1 MTMKKCSIF
10 MCLNIYMDGWMDA
23 LFALLFQA
31 ANSSMSDEELYQG
44 ARKIVGAY
52 IQTITY
58 NEWLPALMGEGALSP
73 YTG

>member
-1 MTMKKCSIF
+1 
-10 MCLNIYMDGWMDA
+10 
-23 LFALLFQA
+23 
-31 ANSSMSDEELYQG
+31 MSDEELYQG

-58 NEWLPALMGEGALSP
+58 NEWLPALMGVGALEL